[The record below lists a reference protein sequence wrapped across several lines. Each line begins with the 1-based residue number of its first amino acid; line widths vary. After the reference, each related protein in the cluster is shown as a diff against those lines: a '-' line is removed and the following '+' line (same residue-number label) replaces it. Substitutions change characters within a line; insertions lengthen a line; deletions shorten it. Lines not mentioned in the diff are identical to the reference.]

1 MCRPLRWNAENFHDH
16 ILPHDEVAVE
26 VEVVGGPAHGG
37 VLDQAEDTVEG
48 MLAGVLVLAAEV
60 KGDSVP
66 VAGVKSFYRHRVAH
80 WHEQKC
86 NYYRFYHFGT
96 FSVVSFSWCLA
107 EVLKNIYVGQKEN
120 SRLGSFYMFH
130 SIYEGILE
138 TLLSSFSFE

>member
-1 MCRPLRWNAENFHDH
+1 MCRLLRWNVESLEDH
-16 ILPHDEVAVE
+16 NLPRDGVAVE

-96 FSVVSFSWCLA
+96 FFVVSFSRRLA
-107 EVLKNIYVGQKEN
+107 EVLKNIYVGQKKTP
-120 SRLGSFYMFH
+120 LGEFLHVSFN
-130 SIYEGILE
+130 I
-138 TLLSSFSFE
+138 